1 MPPIPTLR
9 IVCNPVRPRQKAD
22 PGLELGG
29 HVGLGLQWVLQG
41 PSFWVRLSL
50 SGHWTQDWECIIF
63 FAASEKGWC
72 STWGADHFSTF
83 DHHEYEFKGMCNY
96 IFTATCGDA
105 SPTFS
110 IQLRRDRDGNIS
122 RIIMELGASVVTV
135 NKAIISVRDIG

>member
-1 MPPIPTLR
+1 MPLIPTLR

-22 PGLELGG
+22 PG
-29 HVGLGLQWVLQG
+29 HVGLGLRWALQG